1 VRASRAVVDDA
12 LASGEPSY
20 GLNTGVGHRK
30 DERLS
35 DDELRR
41 LQDVLV
47 TTHAG
52 GIGPPLPTE
61 VVRAALM
68 VRLNGIVRGGSGAS
82 PAVADVLAAMLNAG
96 VHPVVPETGSVGTGD
111 LSQLATMALV
121 ATGRGWAKVG
131 AEVLSAREALGRVDI
146 EPLVLQPK
154 DGLAFMSSNAISIG
168 HAALVCAQAVEAATV
183 ADVVAALSL
192 EAIGGNPSIIQ
203 PVVAQ
208 AKPFPGQ
215 VEACDSM
222 RAALKGSYLFE
233 PGAPSSIQDPLSF
246 RVAPQVH
253 GALRE
258 FIVFARRAVEIELNG
273 LSDNPLV
280 SVEDR
285 TMVHNGNFDPLSM
298 AIAFDALRVAL
309 AHVGQ
314 LSDRRMNHLWKAF
327 FASMGQAGPAPE
339 GAVPKLF
346 GLSLRYPA
354 AALFAELRQ
363 LAAPATLD
371 VSPLDLEVEDH
382 ATSAPLG
389 VRKSDEAVRL
399 LEDILAVELLLA
411 RDVLT
416 AMPSRGA
423 LGVGTGSALDLVEK
437 TLAGTDERSP
447 ASVHLAVR
455 ERLSQLSVRSSL
467 ST

>member
-68 VRLNGIVRGGSGAS
+68 VRLNGIARGGSGAS
-82 PAVADVLAAMLNAG
+82 LAVADVLAAMLNAG

-346 GLSLRYPA
+346 SLS
-354 AALFAELRQ
+354 LRQ

-399 LEDILAVELLLA
+399 LEEILAVELLLA

-416 AMPSRGA
+416 AKPSRGA